1 MKGQINSFLCQ
12 RPLEVRM
19 SKKTKP
25 YLVCDDCGIQV
36 FVRFEK
42 GMKRLEKLL
51 KGKVSF
57 SDTFVLC
64 RDCRVAVERCAKKI
78 SGPLFRKAGIYCPE
92 CDELLLEKS
101 EVDG

>member
-1 MKGQINSFLCQ
+1 MKGQINCFLCQ
-12 RPLEVRM
+12 RHLEVRT
-19 SKKTKP
+19 SKKDKP
-25 YLVCDDCGIQV
+25 YLVCNDCGIQV

-51 KGKVSF
+51 KSKVSF

-64 RDCRVAVERCAKKI
+64 RDCRVAVERCSKKI
-78 SGPLFRKAGIYCPE
+78 SERLFGKAGIYCPE

>member
-1 MKGQINSFLCQ
+1 MNGQINCFLCQ
-12 RPLEVRM
+12 RHLEVRT
-19 SKKTKP
+19 SKKNKP
-25 YLVCDDCGIQV
+25 YLVCNDCGIQV

-42 GMKRLEKLL
+42 GMKRLERLL

-57 SDTFVLC
+57 SDTFILC
-64 RDCRVAVERCAKKI
+64 RDCRVAVERCPEKI
-78 SGPLFRKAGIYCPE
+78 SDPLFRKAGIYCPA

>member
-1 MKGQINSFLCQ
+1 
-12 RPLEVRM
+12 M

-25 YLVCDDCGIQV
+25 YLVCDDCGIQI

-57 SDTFVLC
+57 SDTFILC
-64 RDCRVAVERCAKKI
+64 RDCRVAVEKCSKKI
-78 SGPLFRKAGIYCPE
+78 SHPLFRKAGIYCPE
-92 CDELLLEKS
+92 CKELLLEKS
-101 EVDG
+101 EVYG

>member
-1 MKGQINSFLCQ
+1 
-12 RPLEVRM
+12 M

-25 YLVCDDCGIQV
+25 YLVCDDCGMQI

-57 SDTFVLC
+57 SDTFILC
-64 RDCRVAVERCAKKI
+64 RDCRVAVEKCSKKI
-78 SGPLFRKAGIYCPE
+78 SHPLFRKAGIYCPE
-92 CDELLLEKS
+92 CKELLLEKS

>member
-1 MKGQINSFLCQ
+1 
-12 RPLEVRM
+12 M

-25 YLVCDDCGIQV
+25 YLVCDDCGMQI

-57 SDTFVLC
+57 SDTFILC
-64 RDCRVAVERCAKKI
+64 RDCRVAVEKCSKKI
-78 SGPLFRKAGIYCPE
+78 SYPLLRKAGIYCPE
-92 CDELLLEKS
+92 CKELLLEKS

>member
-1 MKGQINSFLCQ
+1 
-12 RPLEVRM
+12 M

-25 YLVCDDCGIQV
+25 YLVCDDCGMQI

-57 SDTFVLC
+57 SDTFILC
-64 RDCRVAVERCAKKI
+64 RDCRVAVEKCSKKI
-78 SGPLFRKAGIYCPE
+78 SHPLLRKAGIYCPE
-92 CDELLLEKS
+92 CKELLLEKS